1 MSGPRATSVVLALVA
16 AVALA
21 PPALAVQS
29 QEVTFSAEVN
39 DRDVSQVDANQPLV
53 LSPLRGADV
62 SVLVRNDGS
71 EELRVDSVRL
81 ESRVLGLAFVTYTT
95 RVDMVVAPGQE
106 QERQFEIDTGD
117 LAAQAT
123 GLLPGTLS
131 LWGSGELV
139 AQEDLAVDVRG
150 SLTSLY
156 GVFGLAVAATTVLL
170 LVAGLYRLATHQL
183 SGNRWLRATRF
194 AVPAA
199 GLGLTLTFTL
209 SALGLLMPS
218 PTASLGFVAAGTA
231 VGLLLGYLTP
241 DPRVSDRSD
250 DDEALLAALLARRD
264 AELAAGSDAVL
275 EPADEPRSLVAEQRV
290 ALEDRAPAALEERE
304 RPLRAPTTVVVPS
317 PSEHRPPAPRRGD
330 EQRAPLDR

>member
-1 MSGPRATSVVLALVA
+1 MSGPRATSVLFALVA
-16 AVALA
+16 TVVLA

-29 QEVTFSAEVN
+29 EEVRFSAQVN
-39 DRDVSQVDANQPLV
+39 ERDVSQVDANQPLV
-53 LSPLRGADV
+53 LTPLRGADV
-62 SVLVRNDGS
+62 SVRVRNDGS

-95 RVDMVVAPGQE
+95 RVDMVVPPGDE
-106 QERQFEIDTGD
+106 QDRRFQIDTGD

-241 DPRVSDRSD
+241 DPRVRDRSE

-264 AELAAGSDAVL
+264 AELAAGGDAAL

-290 ALEDRAPAALEERE
+290 VPEDPAPAALEEQG
-304 RPLRAPTTVVVPS
+304 PPRAPTTVVGLSLP
-317 PSEHRPPAPRRGD
+317 EHRPPAPRRGD